1 MKLNKI
7 TNPIYFELIK
17 LNLIKKTNI
26 VKISNKCR
34 DKKISVYQDKKTKVI
49 FLEKYYFKKKKILK
63 LQK

>member
-17 LNLIKKTNI
+17 LNLIKKKNI

-34 DKKISVYQDKKTKVI
+34 DKKFQYIKIKK
-49 FLEKYYFKKKKILK
+49 LK
-63 LQK
+63 LFF

>member
-49 FLEKYYFKKKKILK
+49 FRKILFF
-63 LQK
+63 